1 MIYLTGD
8 IHGDVTRLEA
18 AALQRRG
25 IAIRKEDTILVCGD
39 FEIPWGDGK
48 RAEDEARLAR
58 LSRLPYRVLFIDG
71 NHENYTLLKKYPV
84 STFAGARVQ
93 RLLPN
98 VMHVL
103 RGEILTLEGQ
113 TFFCLGGAAST
124 DRNHLTQGLSWWPEE
139 EISPDEKRR
148 ALENA
153 AQAKWHVDYVV
164 THTAPQA
171 WKEKAFGS
179 VPGDDCETAR
189 FLDIL
194 AGRLHYQRWFF
205 GHFHWDH
212 YTKESRAAWL
222 FSDVVTPDLGRC
234 GTLPAEYVRQQL
246 PDTLRMLAEAEETDR
261 EKLHQAIVKV
271 NREEK
276 IPLEIAM
283 WLYRRFDICRPK
295 NFLEDV

>member
-8 IHGDVTRLEA
+8 LHGDVSRLEA
-18 AALQRRG
+18 EALQRRG
-25 IAIRKEDTILVCGD
+25 IAIRKEDTLLVCGD
-39 FEIPWGDGK
+39 FEIPWGGG
-48 RAEDEARLAR
+48 RAADDKARLAR

-71 NHENYTLLKKYPV
+71 NHENYTLLKQYPV

-103 RGEILTLEGQ
+103 RGEILHLEGE

-124 DRNHLTQGLSWWPEE
+124 DREHLTPGLSWWPEE
-139 EISPDEKRR
+139 AISPDEKRR
-148 ALENA
+148 ALEHA
-153 AQAKWHVDYVV
+153 AACGWHVDYVV
-164 THTAPQA
+164 THTAPQT
-171 WKEKAFGS
+171 WKEKAFGQ
-179 VPGDDCETAR
+179 VFGDDCKTAR
-189 FLDIL
+189 FLDVL
-194 AGRLHYQRWFF
+194 AARLQYRRWFF

-222 FSDVVTPDLGRC
+222 FSDVVTPDLSQC
-234 GTLPAEYVRQQL
+234 GTLSSDYVRQQL
-246 PDTLRMLAEAEETDR
+246 PATLRTLIEAGETDR
-261 EKLHQAIVKV
+261 ETLHQAIVKA

-283 WLYRRFDICRPK
+283 WLYRRFGIRRPK
-295 NFLEDV
+295 TFLV

>member
-8 IHGDVTRLEA
+8 LHGDVSRLEA

-25 IAIRKEDTILVCGD
+25 IAIRKEDTLLVCGD

-48 RAEDEARLAR
+48 AADDEVRLAH

-71 NHENYTLLKKYPV
+71 NHENYALLKQYPV

-124 DRNHLTQGLSWWPEE
+124 DKQQLTPGLSWWPEE
-139 EISPDEKRR
+139 EISADEKRR
-148 ALENA
+148 TLENA
-153 AQAKWHVDYVV
+153 AQAHWRVDYVV

-171 WKEKAFGS
+171 WKEKAFGRMAWD
-179 VPGDDCETAR
+179 VCETAR
-189 FLDIL
+189 FLDVL
-194 AGRLHYQRWFF
+194 AGRLQYRRWFF

-212 YTKESRAAWL
+212 YTKESRIAWL
-222 FSDVVTPDLGRC
+222 FSDVVTPDLSRC
-234 GTLPAEYVRQQL
+234 GTLPADYVQKQL
-246 PDTLRMLAEAEETDR
+246 PDNLRTLTAAEQPDR
-261 EKLHQAIVKV
+261 EALHQAIVKAS
-271 NREEK
+271 REEHL
-276 IPLEIAM
+276 PLEIAM
-283 WLYRRFDICRPK
+283 WLYRHFDIQRPK
-295 NFLEDV
+295 TFLEDV